1 MVSSSTTGFSSY
13 FHFSQ
18 VDWPSMWSATIETIW
33 MTIFSLV
40 LVAILG
46 VLLGLLLFETTGS
59 TNFWARLVHG
69 LTALFVNVFR
79 SVPFIILIVLLL
91 PLTKNLVGTIIGP
104 KAALPSLI
112 ISAAP
117 FYARMVELAFHEIDH
132 GVIEAAEAMGAT
144 RWQIVYKVLLPESS
158 PALVSGIT
166 VTGISLIGFTA
177 MAGVIGAGGLGNLA
191 YLDGFQAS
199 NNTVTLVATIIIL
212 LVVFVCQTIGDF
224 VVKRLDKRV
233 AN

>member
-1 MVSSSTTGFSSY
+1 
-13 FHFSQ
+13 
-18 VDWPSMWSATIETIW
+18 MWSATIETIW

-212 LVVFVCQTIGDF
+212 LVVFICQTIGDF